1 MLVVGVI
8 FLTLAVLFGL
18 INLKA
23 ILNNK
28 KNSKAHRLFT
38 RRSCLVC
45 DISYYWLCRSR

>member
-28 KNSKAHRLFT
+28 KTPKPIVFLHGAVALFAI
-38 RRSCLVC
+38 LV
-45 DISYYWLCRSR
+45 IIKL